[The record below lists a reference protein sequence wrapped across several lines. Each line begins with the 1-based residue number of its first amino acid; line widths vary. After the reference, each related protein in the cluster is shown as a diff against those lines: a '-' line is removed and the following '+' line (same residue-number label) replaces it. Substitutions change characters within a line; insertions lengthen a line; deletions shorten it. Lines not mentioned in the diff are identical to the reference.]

1 MEALKLTRKDYN
13 QGLENLAKGFVNNDE
28 NYLSL
33 FEVEFPDGI
42 NTTNSIEICRV
53 IMDSSL
59 DAKIHL
65 MKICIAGKNVKV
77 KCPNGDIEKFCI
89 SNPNDSLEGFPLFK
103 KEPLAIKAISDNI
116 YGYLLKKYIRL
127 PQAQATAKE

>member
-1 MEALKLTRKDYN
+1 
-13 QGLENLAKGFVNNDE
+13 
-28 NYLSL
+28 
-33 FEVEFPDGI
+33 
-42 NTTNSIEICRV
+42 
-53 IMDSSL
+53 MDSSL

-77 KCPNGDIEKFCI
+77 KCPNGEIEKFCI

-103 KEPLAIKAISDNI
+103 IEPLAIKAITDNI

>member
-89 SNPNDSLEGFPLFK
+89 SNPTDSLEGFPLFK
-103 KEPLAIKAISDNI
+103 KEPLALKAISDNI

>member
-89 SNPNDSLEGFPLFK
+89 SNPTDSLEGFPLFK